1 MRLKLSKIT
10 FLSNTLI
17 KDVFFRFNETA
28 VHTDGKGFGLVV
40 DKKKR
45 CIGTVTDG
53 DIRRGINKL
62 SMNAPVSNIMNR
74 NFNFVLNNFSKNR
87 ILREFEILFQNEG
100 KIIFSLP
107 VLDKKGRIV
116 NIINYSDINF
126 NKSLAISKIK
136 RVIVKIPARVSFSGG
151 GTDFTN
157 IINNKKTYVISSP
170 INRILNIQVDRRR
183 DNQIN
188 LKINN
193 KKIIT
198 SNTQKVKKNKNF
210 FGHIFNFCNLDFGV
224 DLNIRSQIDEGSGLG
239 GSSAMTCGIICAIQS
254 LKSRKKVN
262 LYDLVDQSYKVERLN
277 YGAIGGWQDFYAVT
291 FKGIK
296 LITLS
301 SQNNKVKKLNIR
313 KKNLSKIKNCLYF
326 YKFGSKRKSHMIHK
340 NSNHLIENKKKFIDE
355 MNKITLSLKSS
366 LKNGNIKKFGE
377 FITDSWELKKKLNPK
392 VSSKKIDIAIKSIL
406 EFGAYGCKLLGAG
419 KSGYLLVV
427 SEKNIPKIIEKKL
440 ARMKLVRKKIK
451 LINQGI
457 VVTRR

>member
-1 MRLKLSKIT
+1 M
-10 FLSNTLI
+10 
-17 KDVFFRFNETA
+17 
-28 VHTDGKGFGLVV
+28 
-40 DKKKR
+40 
-45 CIGTVTDG
+45 
-53 DIRRGINKL
+53 
-62 SMNAPVSNIMNR
+62 
-74 NFNFVLNNFSKNR
+74 
-87 ILREFEILFQNEG
+87 
-100 KIIFSLP
+100 
-107 VLDKKGRIV
+107 
-116 NIINYSDINF
+116 
-126 NKSLAISKIK
+126 
-136 RVIVKIPARVSFSGG
+136 
-151 GTDFTN
+151 
-157 IINNKKTYVISSP
+157 
-170 INRILNIQVDRRR
+170 
-183 DNQIN
+183 
-188 LKINN
+188 
-193 KKIIT
+193 
-198 SNTQKVKKNKNF
+198 
-210 FGHIFNFCNLDFGV
+210 